1 MIKRYV
7 KGAQAERDLCK
18 KLKLLG
24 YAVIRAAGSGGSI
37 STPDLV
43 AIKKGRILAFECKAW
58 KTTPKLKKEEY
69 QNFKEWCEMADAMGF
84 LAWKQT
90 GKDGWKFLGVK
101 DIPKTNINKNGINFK
116 DLMFIINV

>member
-7 KGAQAERDLCK
+7 KGAQAERELSK
-18 KLKLLG
+18 KLKELG
-24 YAVIRAAGSGGSI
+24 YAVIRAAGSGGLI

-58 KTTPKLKKEEY
+58 KTTPTLKKEEY
-69 QNFKEWCEMADAMGF
+69 KNFKEWCEMSGGMGF

-90 GKDGWKFLGVK
+90 GGNGWKFLGVK
-101 DIPKTNINKNGINFK
+101 DIPKTNINKDGINFK